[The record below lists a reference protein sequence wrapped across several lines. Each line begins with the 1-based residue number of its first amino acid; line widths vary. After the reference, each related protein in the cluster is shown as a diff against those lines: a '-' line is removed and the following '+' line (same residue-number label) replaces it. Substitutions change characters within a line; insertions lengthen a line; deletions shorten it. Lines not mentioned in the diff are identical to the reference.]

1 MKNYHVFDN
10 SPLVETLVKIFIVIY
25 FVMFSFPFNITGI
38 AASEQN
44 EPHSDQ
50 LELLAN
56 WMTGSFSSEEQAERD
71 TAYHN
76 VGLLMKGIWNEDE
89 DGFWIYVVQAL
100 ATNLESPYRQRI
112 YQPVKKDDLTYESF
126 VNPLPNANR
135 FIAAWKIPEILNK
148 LIADSLSMREGCS
161 IILYKKEG
169 AAFSRRSLRSCL
181 CTSARSA
188 PRNKAVL

>member
-25 FVMFSFPFNITGI
+25 LVMFSFPFNITRI

-76 VGLLMKGIWNEDE
+76 VGLLMKGIWNENG
-89 DGFWIYVVQAL
+89 DGFWIYVEQAL

-112 YQPVKKDDLTYESF
+112 YQPVKKDDLTYESR
-126 VNPLPNANR
+126 VYLLPNANR
-135 FIAAWKIPEILNK
+135 FIAAWKIPEIFNK
-148 LIADSLSMREGCS
+148 LIPDSLSMREGCS
-161 IILYKKEG
+161 IILYKKDG
-169 AAFSRRSLRSCL
+169 AAFQGSTLE
-181 CTSARSA
+181 
-188 PRNKAVL
+188 KK